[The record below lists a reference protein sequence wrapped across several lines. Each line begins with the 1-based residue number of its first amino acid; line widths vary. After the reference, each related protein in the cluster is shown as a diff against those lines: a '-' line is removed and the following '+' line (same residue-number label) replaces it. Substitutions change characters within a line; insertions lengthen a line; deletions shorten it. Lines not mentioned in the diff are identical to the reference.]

1 MRLINIEEHYM
12 STEIAVKIKT
22 ILSEKEGNTVLA
34 VGDAALG
41 VTDLGETRIAYM
53 NDRKIN
59 TQVISYASDLP
70 ATMEKEYAVLL
81 CKEVNDEMYEELRKN
96 PGRFY
101 AFAHLPL
108 SSPEDAAIELERCV
122 KELGF
127 VGAMLSGHYKDMPY
141 DDPFYLLIL
150 HIQADEFM
158 IFWIGH
164 FTAQEATKFMMLLN
178 LSLE

>member
-1 MRLINIEEHYM
+1 
-12 STEIAVKIKT
+12 
-22 ILSEKEGNTVLA
+22 
-34 VGDAALG
+34 
-41 VTDLGETRIAYM
+41 M